1 MPLLTM
7 DHATGVNSFYEKM
20 CEYRNFSKLF
30 KIIQKEKSNDICI
43 ADEVEYVDRL
53 ITYKGNVI

>member
-1 MPLLTM
+1 
-7 DHATGVNSFYEKM
+7 M

-30 KIIQKEKSNDICI
+30 KIIQEEKSNDICI

-53 ITYKGNVI
+53 TTYKRECDIDILREIP